1 MSGDRAQA
9 TTVLVVE
16 DDALVRMAAVDL
28 IEAAGFATVEAENAD
43 QAISILE
50 ASSAIRLVF
59 TDIDIPARWMEWRF
73 ST

>member
-1 MSGDRAQA
+1 
-9 TTVLVVE
+9 
-16 DDALVRMAAVDL
+16 MAAVDL

-43 QAISILE
+43 QAIFILE